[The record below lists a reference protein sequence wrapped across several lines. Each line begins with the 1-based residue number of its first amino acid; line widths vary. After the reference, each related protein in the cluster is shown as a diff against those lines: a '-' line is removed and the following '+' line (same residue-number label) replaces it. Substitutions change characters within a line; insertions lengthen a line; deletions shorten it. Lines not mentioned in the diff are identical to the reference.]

1 MAEAAPPADAAPEEA
16 QRPLGPD
23 GKPIPG
29 LKEINAIKAAKKMN
43 KQEEQV
49 QEVICIMHKN
59 VGNV

>member
-1 MAEAAPPADAAPEEA
+1 MDPEAAAAPAEPPKE
-16 QRPLGPD
+16 RPLGPD

-29 LKEINAIKAAKKMN
+29 LAEINAIKAERKIN

-59 VGNV
+59 VENV